1 MRFVTNSCVLACGGL
16 FSVLYVRFGI
26 RWLVFKEGVIIP
38 LIVAVAGITGV
49 VGTLVCALG
58 NHYLFVIGI
67 WLLIGGYWTYQPI
80 TSMIISVCLN

>member
-1 MRFVTNSCVLACGGL
+1 MGLVTGSCVLACGGL
-16 FSVLYVRFGI
+16 FSVLYVRYGI
-26 RWLVFKEGVIIP
+26 RWLVFREGVIIP

-58 NHYLFVIGI
+58 NHVMFVIGI
-67 WLLIGGYWTYQPI
+67 WLLVGGYWTYQPI